1 MRFSPAM
8 QHPTARKNSHDVS
21 SPGNSSHYA
30 CSRRPRS
37 YVKLTNLEQKLMRRY
52 VPNES
57 VAQKRF
63 QADQEA
69 LRSIPTEAP
78 GWVYNQTAADMFRN
92 KTISSRFGNGNFMVT
107 QENTPVNSTL
117 KTYFRKPKTIKVDS
131 KNIFRFLKESPFK
144 NKRFKTCSVVGN
156 GGILKG
162 SGCGE
167 EIDAAEF
174 VFSYLFIEAFLYEL
188 SSRRAFLAQK
198 VLWESHAENTVIY
211 PHPDFVRSTHS
222 YWQKCGVKAPRAST
236 GLLLVTVAT
245 QICDEVRLY
254 GFWPFHSDRN
264 NTRLTEHYYDNA
276 LPSNSHKI
284 SDEFKELQRLHNTE
298 VTDLSVNLCS
308 LYAIPQGLR
317 LKVTA
322 ALRIIEHRA
331 VRMKPLHVLCLVLIL
346 STVAGYPNLSWE
358 RNDEVEL
365 LERSEGEEDIEQGDE
380 EEDYEEFDDE
390 DKVESLERS
399 EEDEDVEEEDYEEF
413 DDENEVERSDEVGNV
428 EEGDEEED
436 YEELYD
442 EDESKIVDEVHKN
455 VEFWKSSGAKKKGLE
470 TRKEEHGSGED
481 GKIGKTRITI
491 DLLDTLQVKEKFSKR
506 GMASPFDENVN
517 VATEALVKI

>member
-1 MRFSPAM
+1 MRRRYYALFLMFLLAVPLFLFIPSETVISGYPVRWKALL
-8 QHPTARKNSHDVS
+8 PW
-21 SPGNSSHYA
+21 NSSLLKGLESEDHNRTTNTTIVVINT
-30 CSRRPRS
+30 SMETTDMIGR
-37 YVKLTNLEQKLMRRY
+37 KLTNLEQKLMRRY

-174 VFSYLFIEAFLYEL
+174 VFRCNTAPMDDIYWKDIGNRTHLVTMNPGMVYYRYNNFGKSKQLNRIILEHRSSKAFKGARDKFLRDLSAYGDSYLFIEAFLYEL

-198 VLWESHAENTVIY
+198 VLWESHAKNTVIY

-222 YWQKCGVKAPRAST
+222 YWQTCGVKAPRAST
-236 GLLLVTVAT
+236 GT
-245 QICDEVRLY
+245 
-254 GFWPFHSDRN
+254 
-264 NTRLTEHYYDNA
+264 
-276 LPSNSHKI
+276 
-284 SDEFKELQRLHNTE
+284 
-298 VTDLSVNLCS
+298 
-308 LYAIPQGLR
+308 
-317 LKVTA
+317 
-322 ALRIIEHRA
+322 
-331 VRMKPLHVLCLVLIL
+331 
-346 STVAGYPNLSWE
+346 
-358 RNDEVEL
+358 
-365 LERSEGEEDIEQGDE
+365 
-380 EEDYEEFDDE
+380 
-390 DKVESLERS
+390 
-399 EEDEDVEEEDYEEF
+399 
-413 DDENEVERSDEVGNV
+413 
-428 EEGDEEED
+428 
-436 YEELYD
+436 
-442 EDESKIVDEVHKN
+442 
-455 VEFWKSSGAKKKGLE
+455 
-470 TRKEEHGSGED
+470 
-481 GKIGKTRITI
+481 
-491 DLLDTLQVKEKFSKR
+491 
-506 GMASPFDENVN
+506 
-517 VATEALVKI
+517 